1 MNQKSRRNFL
11 KVSGLAAAGTLVSID
26 SSNALAAPAK
36 GSEIKLGVASYSLR
50 KFSTA
55 EALAMTKRVGLNY
68 ICYKSM
74 HLAMDASVDE
84 LKAAGKAAYDAGVN
98 LYGAGVVY
106 MKSKEAVDQAF
117 EYAKHAGMSV
127 IVGVPNHELLGYV
140 NDKIK
145 TYNIKVA
152 IHNHG
157 PGDKLYPS
165 PESIYEKVKDLDPRF
180 GMCMDIGHTQ
190 RIKHDPI
197 ASAKKYFDRLF
208 DVHLKDVDKSEA
220 DGKTIEI
227 GRGVIDIPGF
237 LEVIVKKGYQGVLSV
252 EYEKDADDPLAGLAE
267 SVGYVKGCL
276 ATIG

>member
-1 MNQKSRRNFL
+1 MNQKSRRSFL
-11 KVSGLAAAGTLVSID
+11 KVSGLAAAATLVSID
-26 SSNALAAPAK
+26 PSNATTLQAK
-36 GSEIKLGVASYSLR
+36 GQKMKLGVASYSLR
-50 KFSTA
+50 KFSTT
-55 EALAMTKRVGLNY
+55 EALAMTKRVGLDH

-74 HLAMDASVDE
+74 HLAMDSSVDE
-84 LKAAGKAAYDAGVN
+84 LNAAAKTASDAGIN

-106 MKSKEAVDQAF
+106 MKDKAAVDQAF

-127 IVGVPNHELLGYV
+127 IVGVPEHNIMSYV

-145 TYNIKVA
+145 QYDIKVA

-157 PGDKLYPS
+157 PGDDKFPS
-165 PESIYEKVKDLDPRF
+165 PESIFEKIKDMDPRF

-190 RIKHDPI
+190 RIKVDPI
-197 ASAKKYFDRLF
+197 EAGKKYFSRLF
-208 DVHLKDVDKSEA
+208 DVHLKDVDKAEA
-220 DGKTIEI
+220 DGKTVEI

-237 LEVIVKKGYQGVLSV
+237 LSMMVKKGYTGVLGI

-276 ATIG
+276 ASIS